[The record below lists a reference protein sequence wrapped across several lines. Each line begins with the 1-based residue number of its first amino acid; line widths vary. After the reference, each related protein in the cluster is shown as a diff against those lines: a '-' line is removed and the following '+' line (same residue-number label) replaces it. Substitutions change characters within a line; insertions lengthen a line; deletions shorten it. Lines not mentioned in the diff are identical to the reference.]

1 MKRNSILEERRSR
14 VNPEIRQTVS
24 LSFRIVDRIHEVL
37 QAKGMKQKDLAQK
50 LGKSEAEISKW
61 MRGTHNFTIDTL
73 TSIEIAL
80 DAPIIEVYHQP
91 NPYAEYNSER
101 MNAAEPLA

>member
-1 MKRNSILEERRSR
+1 MKRNSILEERRTR

-37 QAKGMKQKDLAQK
+37 QTKGMKQKDLAQK

-91 NPYAEYNSER
+91 KPYTEYNSDC
-101 MNAAEPLA
+101 MNAAEPLS